1 MHLVANFNSMSRK
14 NKSLYFQLWMVCAVC
29 LVTRQVFGQEIQDT
43 RHKSLSGKITDTQTG
58 APVPGV
64 TVYITDLKTGGI
76 SDARGNYLI
85 SQLPARS
92 IMVRV
97 SCIGYRTIIETVDLR
112 VTDTLDFVVS
122 ESVAE
127 IGEVVVTGLS
137 TASELQRTTSPVTTV
152 PGIKLRESVANN
164 VIDALSLT
172 PGVSQVTTGPSVS
185 KPVIRGLGYNRV
197 VVVNNGVRQE
207 GQQWG
212 DEHGIELD
220 EYAVGEVEILKGP
233 ASLSYGSDALA
244 GVMHFL
250 SQPVLPEGSLQAELL
265 LNYQT
270 NHGLIG
276 TSANTSGNL
285 DGNVWD
291 IRISRKSAHDYQ
303 NKYDGYVFNTRF
315 RELAATGMAGINRS
329 WGYTHL
335 HMGWYRLEPGIAEG
349 ERDSLTGEFVKAEA
363 ETDSTSTYSLVPS
376 GELKSYTPGIPR
388 QQIDHFKAV
397 LNTHLIAGK
406 GSVKAIAGWQQNIR
420 REFDDVNSPDE
431 FGLRFDLNTFN
442 YDVRYLLPERRG
454 MNISFGAN
462 GMAQSSE
469 NKGTEFLIPAYHLF
483 DAGVFAIVTQ
493 SLNRFDI
500 SGGFRYDLR
509 KQKAESLFLSSEGI
523 PVSGETAGA
532 TVKFAGFDRSFEGWS
547 GSAGVTMQINDD
559 FFTKLNFARGWRAP
573 NIAELGSNGEHEGTG
588 RYEYGNSSLDPEQIV
603 QGDFTIGCRTDHV
616 NGEISLFSNMINDY
630 IYVSKMAAFNGS
642 DSLVDGIPVF
652 EYQSGNA
659 SLWGGEMSFDIH
671 PHPLDWLHFETTFS
685 MVAGELKNQPDSSKY
700 LPFIP
705 APKLV
710 SELKARKKKLGSF
723 MENAYVGVG
732 IVYQARQD
740 KVYLVNGT
748 ETPTDAYLLIHAG
761 AGTDIVIKK
770 RKIASFYLGATN
782 LTDAAYQ
789 DHLSRLKYAPENY
802 KTGRTGIFGT
812 GRNVSFRMIFPFSWR
827 QSW

>member
-1 MHLVANFNSMSRK
+1 MQTVNRMSKKKIAIKFLLLLVF
-14 NKSLYFQLWMVCAVC
+14 AVSFINQRS
-29 LVTRQVFGQEIQDT
+29 TGQEIQAD
-43 RHKSLSGKITDTQTG
+43 RYKSLRGKITDKETG

-76 SDARGNYLI
+76 SDKDGNYLI
-85 SQLPARS
+85 NQLPARS
-92 IMVRV
+92 VMVRV
-97 SCIGYRTIIETVDLR
+97 SCIGYRTIIETVDLN
-112 VTDTLDFVVS
+112 VADTLDFAVS
-122 ESVAE
+122 EAVAE

-137 TASELQRTTSPVTTV
+137 VASELQRTPAPVTTV
-152 PGIKLRESVANN
+152 PGIKLRESVASN
-164 VIDALSLT
+164 VIDALSMT
-172 PGVSQVTTGPSVS
+172 PGVSQVSTGPAVS

-197 VVVNNGVRQE
+197 VVVNDGVRQE

-220 EYAVGEVEILKGP
+220 EYTVGEVEILKGP

-244 GVMHFL
+244 GVLHFL

-276 TSANTSGNL
+276 TSANASGNL

-291 IRISRKSAHDYQ
+291 IRISRKAAHDYQ
-303 NKYDGYVFNTRF
+303 NRYDDYVWNTRF

-335 HMGWYRLEPGIAEG
+335 HLGWYMLEPGIAEG
-349 ERDSLTGEFVKAEA
+349 DRDSLTGAFVKAEA
-363 ETDSTSTYSLVPS
+363 ETDSTVTYNLVPS
-376 GELKSYTPGIPR
+376 DELKSYTPGIPR

-397 LNTHLIAGK
+397 LNAHVFAGT

-420 REFDDVNSPDE
+420 REFDDVHSPDDY
-431 FGLRFDLNTFN
+431 GLRFDLNTFN

-454 MNISFGAN
+454 MNISFGVN
-462 GMAQSSE
+462 GMSQSSE
-469 NKGTEFLIPAYHLF
+469 NKGTEFLIPGYSLF
-483 DAGVFAIVTQ
+483 DAGIFAIVSQ
-493 SLNRFDI
+493 SLDRFDI
-500 SGGFRYDLR
+500 SGGLRYDLR
-509 KQKAESLFLSSEGI
+509 TQEAESLFLGADGV
-523 PVSGETAGA
+523 PVSGGTPGA
-532 TVKFAGFDRSFEGWS
+532 EVKFSGFDRNFKGWS
-547 GSAGVTMQINDD
+547 GSAGATMKLSDD
-559 FFTKLNFARGWRAP
+559 FFAKLNFARGWRAP

-588 RYEYGNSSLDPEQIV
+588 RYEYGNSNLDPEQIV
-603 QGDFTIGCRTDHV
+603 QGDFTLGCHTEHV
-616 NGEISLFSNMINDY
+616 HGEINLFANLIQDY
-630 IYVSKMAAFNGS
+630 IYVSKMAAYNGN

-659 SLWGGEMSFDIH
+659 SLWGGEISFDIH

-685 MVAGELKNQPDSSKY
+685 MVTGELKNQPDSSKY

-710 SELKARKKKLGSF
+710 SELKAKRKKLGSF
-723 MENAYVGVG
+723 MENAYVGAG
-732 IVYQARQD
+732 IVYQSGQD

-761 AGTDIVIKK
+761 AGTDIVVKK
-770 RKIASFYLGATN
+770 KKVASLYVGATN
-782 LTDAAYQ
+782 LADVAYQ

-802 KTGRTGIFGT
+802 KTGRTGIYGM
-812 GRNVSFRMIFPFSWR
+812 GRNVSFRLILPFSWK
-827 QSW
+827 QSR